1 MFLSYE
7 ELRNE
12 NLSLR
17 KENRELRGIIAE
29 LRHENET
36 LKARFERL
44 EGQLLKLQK
53 ENKELRAQI
62 NNKDDPPPFVKP
74 PRQKEGAKKPGS
86 KKGHRGMFRAI
97 PSHVNEERKLTLECC
112 PHCGSKLSEP
122 QEERDRYVEDLV
134 PPRLHVTKYRIERY
148 YCPRCKRLVEK
159 KPDDVLPGC
168 QLGIRLMSYVVYL
181 REEMRLPV
189 NMVQRYLARVKV
201 TVSQGEIERICT
213 VAAEHSLPLY
223 EGYQDDLRTSETVNM
238 DETGMRVNGENNW
251 LWTGVTKD
259 PDAVVFKNDEH
270 RSSAV
275 VKDLLGD
282 DFSGVLGSDFYSAY
296 NPSNARKQRCWAHLL
311 RETRKFESAEGKR
324 LHTCLKRT
332 RERASRWV
340 DEQQARASP
349 AIREETAFQYEQELV
364 DLSQQEW
371 NDLDC
376 QRIAKRLVR
385 HSGEFFNYVACP
397 GVEATNNRAERALR
411 PYVVKRKISGG
422 HRSWK
427 GAGKHAILMSVL
439 ATCGL
444 RGENFRNTIEGALRQ
459 TVASAS

>member
-1 MFLSYE
+1 
-7 ELRNE
+7 
-12 NLSLR
+12 
-17 KENRELRGIIAE
+17 
-29 LRHENET
+29 
-36 LKARFERL
+36 
-44 EGQLLKLQK
+44 
-53 ENKELRAQI
+53 
-62 NNKDDPPPFVKP
+62 
-74 PRQKEGAKKPGS
+74 
-86 KKGHRGMFRAI
+86 MFRAI

-148 YCPRCKRLVEK
+148 YCPRCKRLH
-159 KPDDVLPGC
+159 
-168 QLGIRLMSYVVYL
+168 
-181 REEMRLPV
+181 
-189 NMVQRYLARVKV
+189 A
-201 TVSQGEIERICT
+201 
-213 VAAEHSLPLY
+213 
-223 EGYQDDLRTSETVNM
+223 
-238 DETGMRVNGENNW
+238 
-251 LWTGVTKD
+251 
-259 PDAVVFKNDEH
+259 
-270 RSSAV
+270 
-275 VKDLLGD
+275 
-282 DFSGVLGSDFYSAY
+282 
-296 NPSNARKQRCWAHLL
+296 
-311 RETRKFESAEGKR
+311 
-324 LHTCLKRT
+324 CLKRI

-340 DEQQARASP
+340 DAQQARASP

-444 RGENFRNTIEGALRQ
+444 RGEDFRNTIEGALRQ